1 MGKIVH
7 FDFCNY
13 GKIGCF
19 CLKRALPW
27 MFRIRNSV
35 FFCFIIF
42 LLPGEGIGERSSL
55 SSLPD
60 PHYSDELPPYIS
72 PLIEKV
78 RHIIYPVLGL
88 PAIVVSGE
96 GLTAVVSFNDGGK
109 TLDWEMKIATHQI
122 VSQSYALADVES
134 AFDVSSGH
142 YTLTGIVPHQAPRD
156 IFNLVITSKS
166 SSISDSQPNAV
177 RVITE
182 MKRDYRFV
190 HLTDV
195 HVGDPRGYLV
205 PLSDENRNTN
215 ALNCGWHIFNELSFF
230 DPDFILFSG
239 DLVFGG
245 SYFLEYLWAWEILS
259 SFSLPIFMVPGNHD
273 GYASGG
279 GLLRDGLEYW
289 KQVIGPPYYSFD
301 YGDINHFTCVN
312 TYDGSAYQRDGFYF
326 IVQRWG
332 GALSQEQVE
341 WLEGDLREAS
351 DEGRN
356 SVLMGHHDPRGDV
369 HSFGGEDN
377 PADEDKDGYAEAM
390 ELLDMLYHQEWN
402 DKESGEKMA
411 GIIREINSN
420 SADALDGGAITHVFM
435 GHVHS
440 DFIDLDEESNTWWIH
455 TTSGASATNSDDDF
469 RGYRVIEVENGQIVR
484 VNQTAPEGEVIP
496 PGDNDPTNNQTWD
509 YQSYASNSIIITT
522 TQGKNDGS
530 STLVTQEVTNHV
542 EKSIS
547 GMLRF
552 YMPRLEREDNAQDN
566 YGYQVSG
573 GNIRQVARSGNDG
586 DGNELIFYVET
597 VVDPGEGKN
606 VTLEYVGSKE

>member
-42 LLPGEGIGERSSL
+42 LLPGEGIGESSSL

-96 GLTAVVSFNDGGK
+96 GLTAVVSFDDGGK

-177 RVITE
+177 RVINE

-190 HLTDV
+190 HLTDL

-215 ALNCGWHIFNELSFF
+215 VLNCGLHIFNELSFF

-239 DLVFGG
+239 
-245 SYFLEYLWAWEILS
+245 
-259 SFSLPIFMVPGNHD
+259 
-273 GYASGG
+273 
-279 GLLRDGLEYW
+279 
-289 KQVIGPPYYSFD
+289 
-301 YGDINHFTCVN
+301 
-312 TYDGSAYQRDGFYF
+312 
-326 IVQRWG
+326 
-332 GALSQEQVE
+332 
-341 WLEGDLREAS
+341 
-351 DEGRN
+351 
-356 SVLMGHHDPRGDV
+356 
-369 HSFGGEDN
+369 
-377 PADEDKDGYAEAM
+377 
-390 ELLDMLYHQEWN
+390 
-402 DKESGEKMA
+402 
-411 GIIREINSN
+411 
-420 SADALDGGAITHVFM
+420 
-435 GHVHS
+435 
-440 DFIDLDEESNTWWIH
+440 
-455 TTSGASATNSDDDF
+455 
-469 RGYRVIEVENGQIVR
+469 
-484 VNQTAPEGEVIP
+484 
-496 PGDNDPTNNQTWD
+496 
-509 YQSYASNSIIITT
+509 
-522 TQGKNDGS
+522 
-530 STLVTQEVTNHV
+530 
-542 EKSIS
+542 
-547 GMLRF
+547 
-552 YMPRLEREDNAQDN
+552 
-566 YGYQVSG
+566 
-573 GNIRQVARSGNDG
+573 
-586 DGNELIFYVET
+586 
-597 VVDPGEGKN
+597 
-606 VTLEYVGSKE
+606 

>member
-1 MGKIVH
+1 MGR
-7 FDFCNY
+7 DFCNC
-13 GKIGCF
+13 GKVCYH
-19 CLKRALPW
+19 CLKVAFPW
-27 MFRIRNSV
+27 VCKTKKVLFLCPIV
-35 FFCFIIF
+35 FLC
-42 LLPGEGIGERSSL
+42 LGEGMGEGSSL
-55 SSLPD
+55 SLLPD
-60 PHYSDELPPYIS
+60 PHYSDKLPPYIS
-72 PLIEKV
+72 PLVEKV
-78 RHIIYPVLGL
+78 KHIIYPVLGL
-88 PAIVVSGE
+88 PAIVVAGE
-96 GLTAVVSFNDGGK
+96 DLTTVVSFGDGGK
-109 TLDWEMKIATHQI
+109 TLDWIMKISTHHS
-122 VSQSYALADVES
+122 VSQTYTLADVES
-134 AFDVSSGH
+134 TYDVSSGH
-142 YTLTGIVPHQAPRD
+142 YTVTGIVPQQVPRD
-156 IFNLVITSKS
+156 IFDLVIVSENS
-166 SSISDSQPNAV
+166 GISDRQPNAV
-177 RVITE
+177 RVVTE
-182 MKRDYRFV
+182 QAHDYRFI
-190 HLTDV
+190 HLTDL
-195 HVGDPRGYLV
+195 HVGDPRGYLA
-205 PLSDENRNTN
+205 PLSGENRTTN
-215 ALNCGWHIFNELSFF
+215 VVKCGWRIFNELSFF

-245 SYFLEYLWAWEILS
+245 SYFLEYLWAWEVLS

-301 YGDINHFTCVN
+301 YGDTNHFTCVN
-312 TYDGSAYQRDGFYF
+312 TYDGSASQRNGFYF

-369 HSFGGEDN
+369 HSLGGEDN

-390 ELLDMLYHQEWN
+390 EILDMLYHQEWN
-402 DKESGEKMA
+402 DKESGEQMV
-411 GIIREINSN
+411 GVIREINSN
-420 SADALDGGAITHVFM
+420 SVDALDGGAITHVFM

-440 DFIDLDEESNTWWIH
+440 DFIDLDKKSNTWWIH
-455 TTSGASATNSDDDF
+455 TTSAGSATNSDDDF
-469 RGYRVIEVENGQIVR
+469 LGYRIIEVEDDQIVR

-509 YQSYASNSIIITT
+509 YQSYARNSIIITT

-530 STLVTQEVTNHV
+530 SPLVTQEVTNHV
-542 EKSIS
+542 ETSIS
-547 GMLRF
+547 GMLKF
-552 YMPRLEREDNAQDN
+552 YMPRLEGEDNAQDN

-586 DGNELIFYVET
+586 DENELIFYVET

-606 VTLEYVGSKE
+606 VTLKHVGSKE